1 LRPSAGPA
9 EGAAR
14 ALIEPDRIAMA
25 STDQNETLIERTL
38 SNLAGAWR
46 EIAQSAARTVGRND
60 RLAAG
65 ADPGALEA
73 LMRECL
79 EARGGEVSARMR
91 AAELGARYL
100 KLDAEGRRRFL
111 EILAG
116 AFAVDESALGAAI
129 EAYQGAES
137 ARARLAAER
146 RLRQATIPPRVRL
159 LTQFNALPEGV
170 KFLVDLRA
178 DLLELPER
186 GPALD
191 GLDADLRELLA
202 SWFDTGFLDLARIT
216 WDSPAAL
223 LEKLI
228 AYEAV
233 HEIRSWD
240 DLRHR
245 VESDRQLY
253 ALFHPRMPEEPL
265 AFVEVALVKG
275 IARNVQDLLDGEA
288 PPTAPEAADT
298 AIFYSISNTQKG
310 LRGISFGEYLI
321 KRVVER
327 LAVELPRIKTF
338 ATLSPVP
345 GFRAW
350 LETAPKEAI
359 EPALS
364 EAERGG
370 VRALG
375 GSDDPRAALV
385 AILARPDWH
394 RDPVIRKALEG
405 PLLRLCGRYFLARR
419 EGGEP
424 IDPVAR
430 FHLRNGARLEH
441 VNWLGDASAQG
452 LKRSAGLMVNYRYLL
467 SDMEK
472 NHEAYMKDGR
482 IAMSSEVK
490 TLTRAAAEPG
500 NSPLKRLGLG

>member
-1 LRPSAGPA
+1 MVL
-9 EGAAR
+9 
-14 ALIEPDRIAMA
+14 
-25 STDQNETLIERTL
+25 TDQNESLIERTL
-38 SNLAGAWR
+38 ANLAGAWR
-46 EIAQSAARTVGRND
+46 EIAQSAARTLGRNH

-65 ADPGALEA
+65 AEPEALEA
-73 LMRECL
+73 FMRGCL

-91 AAELGARYL
+91 AAELGETYL
-100 KLDAEGRRRFL
+100 ELDAEGRRRFL

-116 AFAVDESALGAAI
+116 AFAVDETTLEAAI
-129 EAYQGAES
+129 DDYRQSGS
-137 ARARLAAER
+137 ARAKLAAER
-146 RLRQATIPPRVRL
+146 RLRQAAIPPRVRL

-178 DLLELPER
+178 DLLERPER
-186 GPALD
+186 DPALD
-191 GLDADLRELLA
+191 GLDADLQELLA

-288 PPTAPEAADT
+288 PPTEPEAADT
-298 AIFYSISNTQKG
+298 AVFYSISNTQKG
-310 LRGISFGEYLI
+310 LCGISFGEYLI
-321 KRVVER
+321 KRVVQR

-350 LETAPKEAI
+350 LVTAPREAF
-359 EPALS
+359 EQALS

-385 AILARPDWH
+385 AILGRGDWH
-394 RDPVIRKALEG
+394 QDPVIRKALEG
-405 PLLRLCGRYFLARR
+405 PLLRLCGRYFLERR

-430 FHLRNGARLEH
+430 FHLRNGARLEY
-441 VNWLGDASAQG
+441 VNWLGDTSAQG
-452 LKRSAGLMVNYRYLL
+452 LSRSAGLMVNYRYLL
-467 SDMEK
+467 GDMEK

-482 IAMSSEVK
+482 IAMSSELK
-490 TLTRAAAEPG
+490 SLTRAAADAG
-500 NSPLKRLGLG
+500 NGPLKRLGLG

>member
-1 LRPSAGPA
+1 
-9 EGAAR
+9 
-14 ALIEPDRIAMA
+14 M
-25 STDQNETLIERTL
+25 DQNETLIERTL

-46 EIAQSAARTVGRND
+46 EIAQSAARSVGRND
-60 RLAAG
+60 RLDAG
-65 ADPGALEA
+65 ADPKTLEA
-73 LMRECL
+73 FMRACL

-91 AAELGARYL
+91 AAELGETYL

-111 EILAG
+111 ETLAG
-116 AFAVDESALGAAI
+116 AFAVDETALDAAI
-129 EAYQGAES
+129 DDYRRAETPQ
-137 ARARLAAER
+137 AKLAAER
-146 RLRQATIPPRVRL
+146 LLRQATLPPRVKL

-178 DLLELPER
+178 DLLALPDR

-233 HEIRSWD
+233 HEIRSWA

-245 VESDRQLY
+245 VESDRHLY

-275 IARNVQDLLDGEA
+275 IARNVQALLDA
-288 PPTAPEAADT
+288 KPDAKPDAADT
-298 AIFYSISNTQKG
+298 AIFYSITNTQKG
-310 LRGISFGEYLI
+310 LRDISFGEFLI
-321 KRVVER
+321 KRVVQR
-327 LAVELPRIKTF
+327 LAAELPRIKTF

-345 GFRAW
+345 GLRAW
-350 LETAPKEAI
+350 LETAPREAF
-359 EPALS
+359 EQALS

-375 GSDDPRAALV
+375 GNDDPRAALA
-385 AILARPDWH
+385 AILARDDWH
-394 RDPVIRKALEG
+394 NDPVVRKALEG
-405 PLLRLCGRYFLARR
+405 PLLRLCARYFTERR
-419 EGGEP
+419 ENGEP

-430 FHLRNGARLEH
+430 FHLRNG
-441 VNWLGDASAQG
+441 
-452 LKRSAGLMVNYRYLL
+452 
-467 SDMEK
+467 
-472 NHEAYMKDGR
+472 
-482 IAMSSEVK
+482 
-490 TLTRAAAEPG
+490 
-500 NSPLKRLGLG
+500 

>member
-1 LRPSAGPA
+1 M
-9 EGAAR
+9 R
-14 ALIEPDRIAMA
+14 ALGRGRRPKSGRHMSEP
-25 STDQNETLIERTL
+25 TEQTETLIERTL
-38 SNLAGAWR
+38 SNLASVWR

-60 RLAAG
+60 RGPAG
-65 ADPGALEA
+65 SDPESMKAF
-73 LMRECL
+73 MKECL

-91 AAELGARYL
+91 AAELGETYL
-100 KLDAEGRRRFL
+100 ELDAEGRRRFL

-116 AFAVDESALGAAI
+116 EFAVEEATIEAAI
-129 EAYQGAES
+129 DDYRQAET
-137 ARARLAAER
+137 AQAKLAAER
-146 RLRQATIPPRVRL
+146 RLRQATLPPRVKL

-178 DLLELPER
+178 DLLTLENKT
-186 GPALD
+186 PALN
-191 GLDADLRELLA
+191 GLDNDLRDLLA
-202 SWFDTGFLDLARIT
+202 SWFDTGFLDLSRIT

-240 DLRHR
+240 DLRYR
-245 VESDRQLY
+245 VESNRHLY

-275 IARNVQDLLDGEA
+275 IARNVQDLLGGEA
-288 PPTAPEAADT
+288 PPTDPEAADT

-310 LRGISFGEYLI
+310 LRGISFGEFLI
-321 KRVVER
+321 KHVVQR

-338 ATLSPVP
+338 ATLSPIP
-345 GFRAW
+345 GFCAW
-350 LETAPKEAI
+350 LENCPTEVVAQV
-359 EPALS
+359 LS

-375 GSDDPRAALV
+375 GSDDPLQALG
-385 AILARPDWH
+385 AILARDDWPN
-394 RDPVIRKALEG
+394 DPVIRKALEN
-405 PLLRLCGRYFLARR
+405 PLLRLVARYFLERR
-419 EGGEP
+419 ENGEP

-430 FHLRNGARLEH
+430 FHLKNGARLEYI
-441 VNWLGDASAQG
+441 NWLADTSAQG
-452 LKRSAGLMVNYRYLL
+452 LRRSAGLMANYRYLL

-472 NHEAYMKDGR
+472 NHEAYMKDGQ

-490 TLTRAAAEPG
+490 ALTRAAAESG
-500 NSPLKRLGLG
+500 NGPLKRLGLG

>member
-1 LRPSAGPA
+1 
-9 EGAAR
+9 
-14 ALIEPDRIAMA
+14 MA

-46 EIAQSAARTVGRND
+46 EIAQSAARSVGRNG
-60 RLAAG
+60 RAVAG
-65 ADPGALEA
+65 SDSEA
-73 LMRECL
+73 LKAFMRECL

-91 AAELGARYL
+91 AAELGEIYL
-100 KLDAEGRRRFL
+100 ELDAEGRRRFL
-111 EILAG
+111 E
-116 AFAVDESALGAAI
+116 V
-129 EAYQGAES
+129 
-137 ARARLAAER
+137 LAAEFGLDETALEAAIDHYR
-146 RLRQATIPPRVRL
+146 RAETPRVKVAAERLLRRATLPTRVKL

-178 DLLELPER
+178 DLLALEDR
-186 GPALD
+186 SPALD
-191 GLDADLRELLA
+191 GLDADLRELLT

-233 HEIRSWD
+233 HEIRSWE

-245 VESDRQLY
+245 VESDRHLY

-275 IARNVQDLLDGEA
+275 IARNVQALLDGGPSDA
-288 PPTAPEAADT
+288 KADAKADTADTADT
-298 AIFYSISNTQKG
+298 AIFYSITNTQKG

-321 KRVVER
+321 KRVVQR

-338 ATLSPVP
+338 ATLSPIP
-345 GFRAW
+345 GLRAW
-350 LETAPKEAI
+350 LETAPREAF
-359 EPALS
+359 EQALS

-375 GSDDPRAALV
+375 GNDDPRAALAV
-385 AILARPDWH
+385 ILARDDWH
-394 RDPVIRKALEG
+394 QDPVVRKALEG
-405 PLLRLCGRYFLARR
+405 PLLRLCARYFTERR
-419 EGGEP
+419 ENGEP

-441 VNWLGDASAQG
+441 VNWLGDTSAQG
-452 LKRSAGLMVNYRYLL
+452 LSRSAGLMANYRYVLA
-467 SDMEK
+467 DMEK
-472 NHEAYMKDGR
+472 NHEAYMNGGR
-482 IAMSSEVK
+482 IAMSAEVK
-490 TLTRAAAEPG
+490 ALARAGEPG
-500 NSPLKRLGLG
+500 NGPLKRLGLG

>member
-1 LRPSAGPA
+1 
-9 EGAAR
+9 
-14 ALIEPDRIAMA
+14 M
-25 STDQNETLIERTL
+25 DQNETLIERTL

-46 EIAQSAARTVGRND
+46 EIAQSAARSVGRND
-60 RLAAG
+60 RLDAG
-65 ADPGALEA
+65 ADPKALEA
-73 LMRECL
+73 FMRACL

-91 AAELGARYL
+91 AAELGETYL
-100 KLDAEGRRRFL
+100 ELDAEGRRRFL
-111 EILAG
+111 ETLAG
-116 AFAVDESALGAAI
+116 AFAVDETALDAAI
-129 EAYQGAES
+129 DDYRRAETPQ
-137 ARARLAAER
+137 AKLAAER
-146 RLRQATIPPRVRL
+146 RLRQATLPPRVKL

-178 DLLELPER
+178 DLLALPDR

-245 VESDRQLY
+245 VESDRHLY

-275 IARNVQDLLDGEA
+275 IARNVQALLDA
-288 PPTAPEAADT
+288 KPDAKPDAADT
-298 AIFYSISNTQKG
+298 AIFYSITNTQKG
-310 LRGISFGEYLI
+310 LRDISFGEYLI
-321 KRVVER
+321 KRVVQR

-338 ATLSPVP
+338 ATLSPIP
-345 GFRAW
+345 GLRAW
-350 LETAPKEAI
+350 LETAPREAF
-359 EPALS
+359 EQALS

-375 GSDDPRAALV
+375 GNDDPRAALA
-385 AILARPDWH
+385 AILARDDWH
-394 RDPVIRKALEG
+394 NDPVVRKALEG
-405 PLLRLCGRYFLARR
+405 PLLRLCARYFTERR
-419 EGGEP
+419 ENGEP

-441 VNWLGDASAQG
+441 LNWLGDTSAQG
-452 LKRSAGLMVNYRYLL
+452 LRRSAGLMANYRYVLAE
-467 SDMEK
+467 MEK

-482 IAMSSEVK
+482 IAMSSEARSLIRSV
-490 TLTRAAAEPG
+490 TETG
-500 NSPLKRLGLG
+500 DGPLKRLGLG

>member
-1 LRPSAGPA
+1 M
-9 EGAAR
+9 E
-14 ALIEPDRIAMA
+14 
-25 STDQNETLIERTL
+25 QNETLIERTL

-46 EIAQSAARTVGRND
+46 EIAQSAARTVGRNARAVAD
-60 RLAAG
+60 SDPAAI
-65 ADPGALEA
+65 ESF
-73 LMRECL
+73 MRECL
-79 EARGGEVSARMR
+79 EARGGEVSARLR
-91 AAELGARYL
+91 AAELGETYL
-100 KLDAEGRRRFL
+100 ELDAAGRRRFL
-111 EILAG
+111 DILAG
-116 AFAVDESALGAAI
+116 AFAVDEPRLEAAI
-129 EAYQGAES
+129 DDYQQAETPQ
-137 ARARLAAER
+137 AKLAAER
-146 RLRQATIPPRVRL
+146 RLRQATLPPRVKL

-178 DLLELPER
+178 DLLALEDRSL
-186 GPALD
+186 ALD
-191 GLDADLRELLA
+191 GLDGDLRELLA

-245 VESDRQLY
+245 VESDRHLY

-275 IARNVQDLLDGEA
+275 IARDVQALLDGSA
-288 PPTAPEAADT
+288 PRAEPEAADT

-310 LRGISFGEYLI
+310 LLGISFGEYLI
-321 KRVVER
+321 KRVVQR

-350 LETAPKEAI
+350 LDSCPKEVVLQV
-359 EPALS
+359 LS
-364 EAERGG
+364 EAEGG
-370 VRALG
+370 GIRALG
-375 GSDDPRAALV
+375 GNDDARSALG

-394 RDPVIRKALEG
+394 TDPVIRKALEG
-405 PLLRLCGRYFLARR
+405 PLLRLCARYLIERR

-430 FHLRNGARLEH
+430 FHLKNGARLEH
-441 VNWLGDASAQG
+441 VNWLGDTSEQG
-452 LKRSAGLMVNYRYLL
+452 LSRSAGLMVNYRYVLG
-467 SDMEK
+467 DMEK
-472 NHEAYMKDGR
+472 HHEAYMKDGR
-482 IAMSSEVK
+482 IAMSSEARSLFRSV
-490 TLTRAAAEPG
+490 TDAG
-500 NSPLKRLGLG
+500 NGPLRRLGLG

>member
-1 LRPSAGPA
+1 
-9 EGAAR
+9 
-14 ALIEPDRIAMA
+14 MA

-38 SNLAGAWR
+38 SNLAGVWR
-46 EIAQSAARTVGRND
+46 EIAQSAARSVGRNE
-60 RLAAG
+60 RAVAG
-65 ADPGALEA
+65 SDPEA
-73 LMRECL
+73 LKAFMRECL

-91 AAELGARYL
+91 AAELGETYL
-100 KLDAEGRRRFL
+100 ELDAEGRRRFL
-111 EILAG
+111 DILAAEFG
-116 AFAVDESALGAAI
+116 LDETALEAAI
-129 EAYQGAES
+129 DHYRRAETP
-137 ARARLAAER
+137 RIKVAAER
-146 RLRQATIPPRVRL
+146 RLRQATLPRRVKL
-159 LTQFNALPEGV
+159 LTQFNALPEGI
-170 KFLVDLRA
+170 KFLVDLRT
-178 DLLELPER
+178 DLLALDDR
-186 GPALD
+186 SPALD

-245 VESDRQLY
+245 VESDRHLY

-275 IARNVQDLLDGEA
+275 IARNVQALLDGSKSDA
-288 PPTAPEAADT
+288 KPDAADT

-321 KRVVER
+321 KRVVQR
-327 LAVELPRIKTF
+327 LTLELPRIKIF
-338 ATLSPVP
+338 STLSPIP
-345 GFRAW
+345 GLCAW
-350 LETAPKEAI
+350 LEVCPKAAVEGV
-359 EPALS
+359 LS

-375 GSDDPRAALV
+375 GDDDLRTALT
-385 AILARPDWH
+385 AILARDDWYH
-394 RDPVIRKALEG
+394 DPVVCKALEG
-405 PLLRLCGRYFLARR
+405 PLLRLCARYFIERR
-419 EGGEP
+419 ENGEP

-441 VNWLGDASAQG
+441 VNWLGDTSAQG
-452 LKRSAGLMVNYRYLL
+452 LHRSAGLMANYRYVLA
-467 SDMEK
+467 DMEK

-482 IAMSSEVK
+482 IAMSSEARSLIRSV
-490 TLTRAAAEPG
+490 T
-500 NSPLKRLGLG
+500 